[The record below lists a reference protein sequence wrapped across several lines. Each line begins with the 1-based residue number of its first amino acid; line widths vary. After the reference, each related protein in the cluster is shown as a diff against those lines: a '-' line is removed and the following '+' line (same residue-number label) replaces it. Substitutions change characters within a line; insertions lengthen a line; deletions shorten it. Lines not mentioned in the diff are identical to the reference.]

1 MSIRLLLVLLVL
13 SLAQRAFS
21 QQDMEFH
28 IGNHLLAGKKILKL
42 KRDFQDP
49 YLWVLAENDAVYR
62 INSITFAIDDFTPV
76 FSAYNNLQFNDI
88 AGYSKD
94 TVFVAS
100 NSTNV
105 IAYYNGNISVINGA
119 NGLAGNVTSIGL
131 GNDNYYGD
139 GALLIGTTSGFGL
152 YYVYTGALT
161 YNRSQYY
168 LGGPIEI
175 FTATYRN
182 TMHTWDDIT
191 YPPGYPIAFDNIST
205 SYGSEIVH
213 TAESGNKINT
223 AFYVP
228 RGIAIPTIFAG
239 SSFWG
244 NGTGLYQESL
254 HFNNEDYT
262 DFVHFLDGVNV
273 TKIGD
278 ILGLTS
284 FYQQYYPGITKD
296 NLLVGTDSGLYF
308 SNSMLDNFIG
318 NEITSFTLFKD
329 PNMGNTPIKDLCVNG
344 TAKNYMETPTGCENG
359 VWLATPDGVYLL
371 NPDYGKFITPAE
383 KLYAVYINNPL
394 TDSVTNI
401 NLCAGSSITANIRQN
416 VILNN
421 AIQWKKDG
429 KDLVGETGPQLRIA
443 DSGTYY
449 AVLYNSCNNV
459 HIQTNELKVT
469 KLNSPVFT
477 FNYPDKIQ
485 KCNNAPDTLQ
495 TEYNP
500 GYHYRWYTNGVLN
513 GDTTN
518 VNIVTQSGRY
528 KLEVSACTNSWV
540 PSKEVELDMITLPL
554 PTVSADKLIY
564 CAEDTAR
571 LSVNIPA
578 DNAYDIN
585 WYRDGALLSQFK
597 NAVQINTTTGGNYTA
612 ILTSTSSSCTQPSG
626 AFNLAFVSSPSF
638 TFNYPSNLTYC
649 AGTPVSLTVNGKPG
663 YRYRWYR
670 DQSLTGDTLSVINI
684 AASGTYKV
692 EVSACEG
699 SWVPANPVNVN
710 LIELSVPAI
719 SLDKPAY
726 CIGDNAKMTIN
737 ISPDPSYT
745 ISWYRDNIPV
755 AADQDQQSVITAIPG
770 SYTVL
775 LTSNTSNTDGSKCTQ
790 ISGPQQ
796 LIFNPPP
803 VISIREIVKTTICD
817 GQTVGLQASYSGGTI
832 KWSTRES
839 SDQINVTSPG
849 NYMATVTSAAGCVA
863 DTSINVRFLPDPV
876 LNLKDTSLCTYTAQ
890 NITLVAPAGFSAYQ
904 WNNGVSA
911 AQTFQVSSPQTLS
924 LTVTDANGCQATQQ
938 ITVSAQCPDVHI
950 PNTFTPNGDGIND
963 LWDIAGLE
971 ADHSA
976 LVKVYNRYG
985 TLLYESKGYPTP
997 WNGEMNGKKLPAG
1010 VYYYIVNAK
1019 NNKQKYSGSL
1029 TIIY

>member
-1 MSIRLLLVLLVL
+1 MTVKLYMFGHSAFAQLNSAVAKLW
-13 SLAQRAFS
+13 SL
-21 QQDMEFH
+21 
-28 IGNHLLAGKKILKL
+28 IGKATALGHDKNNPSGFNQFVVPDTISYYHFQSNTPQTIFGQNVWMGGKSFGKKL
-42 KRDFQDP
+42 
-49 YLWVLAENDAVYR
+49 
-62 INSITFAIDDFTPV
+62 
-76 FSAYNNLQFNDI
+76 
-88 AGYSKD
+88 
-94 TVFVAS
+94 
-100 NSTNV
+100 
-105 IAYYNGNISVINGA
+105 
-119 NGLAGNVTSIGL
+119 
-131 GNDNYYGD
+131 
-139 GALLIGTTSGFGL
+139 
-152 YYVYTGALT
+152 
-161 YNRSQYY
+161 
-168 LGGPIEI
+168 
-175 FTATYRN
+175 N
-182 TMHTWDDIT
+182 TI
-191 YPPGYPIAFDNIST
+191 
-205 SYGSEIVH
+205 
-213 TAESGNKINT
+213 
-223 AFYVP
+223 FYVP
-228 RGIAIPTIFAG
+228 AEFLGFDFT
-239 SSFWG
+239 SSNNIFWG
-244 NGTGLYQESL
+244 TEKGMAQNNRDNSYWDYWPSAHYLNNINVNKITDIFGLSA
-254 HFNNEDYT
+254 FGG
-262 DFVHFLDGVNV
+262 FVFG
-273 TKIGD
+273 
-278 ILGLTS
+278 
-284 FYQQYYPGITKD
+284 PGGMVKQ
-296 NLLVGTDSGLYF
+296 NLLV
-308 SNSMLDNFIG
+308 
-318 NEITSFTLFKD
+318 
-329 PNMGNTPIKDLCVNG
+329 
-344 TAKNYMETPTGCENG
+344 
-359 VWLATPDGVYLL
+359 
-371 NPDYGKFITPAE
+371 
-383 KLYAVYINNPL
+383 
-394 TDSVTNI
+394 
-401 NLCAGSSITANIRQN
+401 
-416 VILNN
+416 
-421 AIQWKKDG
+421 
-429 KDLVGETGPQLRIA
+429 
-443 DSGTYY
+443 
-449 AVLYNSCNNV
+449 
-459 HIQTNELKVT
+459 
-469 KLNSPVFT
+469 VFT

-495 TEYNP
+495 TEFNP

-578 DNAYDIN
+578 GNAYDIN
-585 WYRDGALLSQFK
+585 WYRDGALLRQFK
-597 NAVQINTTTGGNYTA
+597 NAVQI
-612 ILTSTSSSCTQPSG
+612 S

-649 AGTPVSLTVNGKPG
+649 AGTPVSLTVNSKPG

-710 LIELSVPAI
+710 LIELPVPAI

-755 AADQDQQSVITAIPG
+755 AADQDQQSVITSITG
-770 SYTVL
+770 SYAVL
-775 LTSNTSNTDGSKCTQ
+775 LTSNTSNTDGSKCTK

-817 GQTVGLQASYSGGTI
+817 GQTVGLQASYSGGKI
-832 KWSTRES
+832 KWSTGDS

-863 DTSINVRFLPDPV
+863 DTIINVRFLPDPV
-876 LNLKDTSLCTYTAQ
+876 LNLKDTSVCIYTAQ
-890 NITLVAPAGFSAYQ
+890 TITLIAPVGFSAYQ
-904 WNNGVSA
+904 WNDGVSA
-911 AQTFQVSSPQTLS
+911 AQTFQVRTPQTVS

-938 ITVSAQCPDVHI
+938 IMVSAQCPDVHI